1 MIAAI
6 ENMGQIKADKK
17 VLILGDM
24 FELGNEAAAEHAAII
39 KKALEAPVDKRIFIG
54 NEFFAASHLP
64 DFRTS
69 GLSDF
74 IFFQTAE
81 EAISALKAK
90 PIKNATIL
98 IKGSRGMALERLA
111 ELF

>member
-6 ENMGQIKADKK
+6 ENMSQIKADKK

-54 NEFFAASHLP
+54 NEFFAARI
-64 DFRTS
+64 FRTIDF

-74 IFFQTAE
+74 IFYQTAE
-81 EAISALKAK
+81 EAIAGLKAN

-98 IKGSRGMALERLA
+98 IKGSRGMAMERLV